1 MDLSSKQIS
10 IETHFNCAKITMK
23 YPLLTLSILTAMTL
37 VGCGNDKDQSTIEPS
52 KTLTFEQTLKFAD
65 QNCWLG
71 GTAKSSGIDVNAN
84 GKLDADEI
92 QKTENVCLTQN
103 LFANG
108 VRLNYEV
115 MDIKGIVDGA
125 KAGNTIEFRRGG
137 FGSDLVA
144 HPTEKNQFYAL
155 TDRGPNADYNLN
167 KDNGKMF
174 PDPGYTPRIGLFEV
188 QTDGTVKKLKE
199 ILLKDRTGKNITGLP
214 NLNFGATKE
223 AAYDVYGKLLK
234 QQTDEYG
241 LDPEGLVALKDG
253 TFWVSDE
260 YGPHIIHFDANGQEL
275 DRINAFVEDTRRVGG
290 YLLPSEFSKRRP
302 NRGMEGLTIT
312 PDGKT
317 LVGIMQSTMDNPD
330 TSVNKSDLTRI
341 VTIDLASKAV
351 KQYLYKQ
358 EGGAKAYANSAITA
372 LSNTSFLVL
381 ERDGDFYKDNPNVF
395 KRVYKI
401 DLRSATNLEEVQETN
416 QIKQDAKLGLTIDG
430 LSLEQYVLEKGWDG
444 LKALNIVP
452 PAKTLTLD
460 MNTQVK
466 FPHDKM
472 EGLWLIDQQRLGV
485 INDDDFALWVNKGI
499 LEQKYLDKDQK
510 IIDGNTLYIVDG
522 LDLKPL
528 P

>member
-1 MDLSSKQIS
+1 MKQQ
-10 IETHFNCAKITMK
+10 
-23 YPLLTLSILTAMTL
+23 LLALSILTAMTL
-37 VGCGNDKDQSTIEPS
+37 VGCGNDKDNADTAKPEP
-52 KTLTFEQTLKFAD
+52 KTLTQETALKFAD
-65 QNCWLG
+65 KNCWLG
-71 GTAKSSGIDVNAN
+71 GTEKSSGLDSNGD
-84 GKLDADEI
+84 GKLDAKEI
-92 QKTENVCLTQN
+92 QKTEQVCLTKN

-108 VRLNYEV
+108 VRLSYEI

-125 KAGNTIEFRRGG
+125 KAGNNIEFRRGG

-174 PDPGYTPRIGLFEV
+174 PDPSYTPRIGLFEV
-188 QTDGTVKKLKE
+188 QSDGTVKKLKE

-241 LDPEGLVALKDG
+241 LDPEGIVALADG

-260 YGPHIIHFDANGQEL
+260 YGPHIVHYDANGKEI
-275 DRINAFVEDTRRVGG
+275 DRINAFAEDNRRVGG
-290 YLLPSEFSKRRP
+290 YLLPAEFSKRRP

-317 LVGIMQSTMDNPD
+317 LVGIMQSTMDNPNAE
-330 TSVNKSDLTRI
+330 VNKSDLTRI
-341 VTIDLASKAV
+341 VTIDLATKAV

-358 EGGAKAYANSAITA
+358 EGGAKAYSNSAISA

-381 ERDGDFYKDNPNVF
+381 ERDGDFYKDNPDVF

-401 DLRSATNLEEVQETN
+401 DLRNATNLEEVKETA
-416 QIKQDAKLGLTIDG
+416 QIKQDQKLGLTIDG
-430 LSLEQYVLEKGWDG
+430 LTLEQYVLEQGWDG

-452 PAKTLTLD
+452 PAKTLVLD
-460 MNTQVK
+460 MNKQVK

-472 EGLWLIDQQRLGV
+472 EGLWLIDQQRLGL
-485 INDDDFALWVNKGI
+485 INDDDFALWVNKGV
-499 LEQKYLDKDQK
+499 LEQKYLDKDK
-510 IIDGNTLYIVDG
+510 KVIDGNTLYIIDH

>member
-1 MDLSSKQIS
+1 
-10 IETHFNCAKITMK
+10 MK
-23 YPLLTLSILTAMTL
+23 LQLLVLSILTATTL
-37 VGCGNDKDQSTIEPS
+37 VGCGNDKDNADTAKPEP
-52 KTLTFEQTLKFAD
+52 KTLTQETALKFAD
-65 QNCWLG
+65 KNCWLG
-71 GTAKSSGIDVNAN
+71 GTAKSSGLDLNTN
-84 GKLDADEI
+84 GKLDINEI
-92 QKTENVCLTQN
+92 QKTENVCLTEN
-103 LFANG
+103 VFANG
-108 VRLNYEV
+108 VRLSYEI

-125 KAGNTIEFRRGG
+125 KAGNNIEFRRGG

-174 PDPGYTPRIGLFEV
+174 PDPSYTPRMGLFEV
-188 QTDGTVKKLKE
+188 QSDGTVKKLKE

-241 LDPEGLVALKDG
+241 LDPEGIVALADG

-260 YGPHIIHFDANGQEL
+260 YGPHIVHYDANGKEI
-275 DRINAFVEDTRRVGG
+275 DRINAFAEDNRRVGG
-290 YLLPSEFSKRRP
+290 YLLPAEFSKRRP

-317 LVGIMQSTMDNPD
+317 LVGIMQSTMDNPNAE
-330 TSVNKSDLTRI
+330 VNKSDLTRI
-341 VTIDLASKAV
+341 VTIDLATKAV

-358 EGGAKAYANSAITA
+358 EGGAKAYSNSAISA

-381 ERDGDFYKDNPNVF
+381 ERDGDFYKDNPEVF

-401 DLRSATNLEEVQETN
+401 DLRNATNLEEVKETT
-416 QIKQDAKLGLTIDG
+416 QIKQDQKLGLTIDG
-430 LSLEQYVLEKGWDG
+430 LTLEQYVLEQGWDG

-452 PAKTLTLD
+452 PAKTLVLD
-460 MNTQVK
+460 MNKQVK

-472 EGLWLIDQQRLGV
+472 EGLWLIDQQRLGL
-485 INDDDFALWVNKGI
+485 INDDDFALWVNKGV
-499 LEQKYLDKDQK
+499 LEQKYLDKDK
-510 IIDGNTLYIVDG
+510 KVIDGNTLYIIDH

>member
-1 MDLSSKQIS
+1 MKQQ
-10 IETHFNCAKITMK
+10 
-23 YPLLTLSILTAMTL
+23 LLALSILTAMTL
-37 VGCGNDKDQSTIEPS
+37 VGCGNDKDNGDTSKPEP
-52 KTLTFEQTLKFAD
+52 KILTQETPLKFAD
-65 QNCWLG
+65 KNCWLG
-71 GTAKSSGIDVNAN
+71 GTAKSSGLDLNTN
-84 GKLDADEI
+84 GKLDINEI
-92 QKTENVCLTQN
+92 QKTENVCLTKN
-103 LFANG
+103 VFANG
-108 VRLNYEV
+108 VRLSYEI
-115 MDIKGIVDGA
+115 MDIKGIADGA
-125 KAGNTIEFRRGG
+125 KAGNNIEFRRGG

-174 PDPGYTPRIGLFEV
+174 PDPSYTPRMGLFEV
-188 QTDGTVKKLKE
+188 QSDGTVKKLKE

-241 LDPEGLVALKDG
+241 LDPEGIVALADG

-260 YGPHIIHFDANGQEL
+260 YGPHIVHYDANGKEI
-275 DRINAFVEDTRRVGG
+275 DRINAFAEDNRRVGG
-290 YLLPSEFSKRRP
+290 YLLPAEFSKRRP

-317 LVGIMQSTMDNPD
+317 LVGIMQSTMDNPNAE
-330 TSVNKSDLTRI
+330 VNKSDLTRI
-341 VTIDLASKAV
+341 VTIDLTTKTV

-358 EGGAKAYANSAITA
+358 EGGTKAYSNSAITA

-381 ERDGDFYKDNPNVF
+381 ERDGDFYKDNPDVF

-401 DLRSATNLEEVQETN
+401 DLRNATNLEEIKETA
-416 QIKQDAKLGLTIDG
+416 QIKQDQKLGLTIDG
-430 LSLEQYVLEKGWDG
+430 LTLEQYVLAKGWDG
-444 LKALNIVP
+444 LKALNIVSS
-452 PAKTLTLD
+452 AKTLVLD
-460 MNTQVK
+460 MNKQVK

-472 EGLWLIDQQRLGV
+472 EGLWLIDQQRLGL
-485 INDDDFALWVNKGI
+485 INDDDFALWVNKGV
-499 LEQKYLDKDQK
+499 LEQKYLDKDK
-510 IIDGNTLYIVDG
+510 KVIDGNTLYIIDH

>member
-1 MDLSSKQIS
+1 MKQQ
-10 IETHFNCAKITMK
+10 
-23 YPLLTLSILTAMTL
+23 LLALSILTTMIL
-37 VGCGNDKDQSTIEPS
+37 VGCGNDKDNTNTNSTKPEPS
-52 KTLTFEQTLKFAD
+52 KPLTLEQTLKFAD
-65 QNCWLG
+65 KNCWLG
-71 GTAKSSGIDVNAN
+71 GTAKSSGLDLNAN
-84 GKLDADEI
+84 GKLDTNEI
-92 QKTENVCLTQN
+92 QKTENVCLTEN
-103 LFANG
+103 VFAHG

-125 KAGNTIEFRRGG
+125 KAGNHIEFRRGG

-174 PDPGYTPRIGLFEV
+174 PDPSYTPRIGLFEV
-188 QTDGTVKKLKE
+188 QSDGTVKKLKE

-223 AAYDVYGKLLK
+223 AAYDRYGKLLQ

-241 LDPEGLVALKDG
+241 LDPEGIVALTDG

-260 YGPHIIHFDANGQEL
+260 YGPHIVHYDATGKEI
-275 DRINAFVEDTRRVGG
+275 DRINAFAEDNRRIGG
-290 YLLPSEFSKRRP
+290 YLLPAEFSKRRP

-330 TSVNKSDLTRI
+330 SSTNKSDLTRI
-341 VTIDLASKAV
+341 VTIDLASKV
-351 KQYLYKQ
+351 IKQYLYKQ
-358 EGGAKAYANSAITA
+358 EGGAKAYSNSAITA

-381 ERDGDFYKDNPNVF
+381 ERDGDFYKDNPDVF

-401 DLRSATNLEEVQETN
+401 DLRHATNLEEVKETA
-416 QIKQDAKLGLTIDG
+416 QIKQDQKLGLTIDG
-430 LSLEQYVLEKGWDG
+430 LTLEQYVLAKGWDG

-452 PAKTLTLD
+452 PSKILTLD
-460 MNTQVK
+460 MNQQVK

-472 EGLWLIDQQRLGV
+472 EGLWLIDQQRLAL
-485 INDDDFALWVNKGI
+485 INDDDFALWVNKGV
-499 LEQKYLDKDQK
+499 LEQKYLDKDK
-510 IIDGNTLYIVDG
+510 KVIDGNTLYIVDG
-522 LDLKPL
+522 LDLKPI